1 VTSPLTRAAT
11 ERLGRE
17 MDASKPQRLLR
28 EPLSPPVVDLE
39 DLRVIGR
46 DSGPVPEFELT
57 LADGDVLRSED
68 WVGKRPFV
76 IVFFATWCQVCE
88 VKMPL
93 VRSALRNADDVT
105 LLLVSVDE
113 PDTWRHV
120 PGFLREQ
127 RMGDSLLASALENP
141 RFAMG
146 YDPMGAVPLV
156 VVVGRDGKLV
166 DYQVGLS
173 SADGGRLAS
182 AVMRAAER

>member
-1 VTSPLTRAAT
+1 
-11 ERLGRE
+11 
-17 MDASKPQRLLR
+17 MDAEKPQRLLR

-39 DLRVIGR
+39 NLRVVGM

-57 LADGDVLRSED
+57 LADGEVMRSDE

-93 VRSALRNADDVT
+93 VRSALQNAEDVT

-127 RMGDSLLASALENP
+127 RMGRTLLASALENP
-141 RFAMG
+141 RFTMG

-156 VVVGRDGKLV
+156 AVVGNDGRLV

-173 SADGGRLAS
+173 SADGARLTAAVAQAAGR
-182 AVMRAAER
+182 

>member
-1 VTSPLTRAAT
+1 
-11 ERLGRE
+11 
-17 MDASKPQRLLR
+17 MDAEKPQRLLR
-28 EPLSPPVVDLE
+28 EPLSPPVVDL
-39 DLRVIGR
+39 DNLRVVGM

-57 LADGDVLRSED
+57 LADGEVLRSED
-68 WVGKRPFV
+68 WVGKRAFV
-76 IVFFATWCQVCE
+76 VVFFATWCQVCE

-93 VRSALRNADDVT
+93 IRSALRSSEDVT

-127 RMGDSLLASALENP
+127 RLGNSLLASALENP

-156 VVVGRDGKLV
+156 VVVGRDGRLV

-173 SADGGRLAS
+173 PADGSRLVA
-182 AVMRAAER
+182 AVARAASQ